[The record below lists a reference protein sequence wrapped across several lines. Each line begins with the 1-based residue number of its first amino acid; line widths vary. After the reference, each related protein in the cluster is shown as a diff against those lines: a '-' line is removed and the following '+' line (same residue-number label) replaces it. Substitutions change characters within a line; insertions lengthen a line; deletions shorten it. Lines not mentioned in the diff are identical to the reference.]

1 MALTSGLIAYWKLD
15 ESSGNASDS
24 VGGFTATNNSVTYWA
39 GLINNGG
46 EFDWSTS
53 YFSMASN
60 LGLNWPSQN
69 YTYSLWV
76 RPTSNMSAQTVFFNN
91 VDVTYHNYNYIEFY
105 SWAMRL
111 VRVRGGIAADVL
123 NVTYAMNWSTWYH
136 LVGRYDG
143 STLEL
148 SINDVSIGTTAST
161 GDGSA
166 GYSDSSS
173 IWADVG
179 WGTKFDGVI
188 DEVGV
193 WDRKLSD
200 AEVTE
205 LYNWWAGVQ
214 RPFSTPVGN
223 SNFFLFMPQ

>member
-1 MALTSGLIAYWKLD
+1 MALTSGLVAYYKLD

-46 EFDWSTS
+46 EFDWSAS

-123 NVTYAMNWSTWYH
+123 NVAYAMMAGTLYN
-136 LVGRYDG
+136 LVATYDG

-148 SINDVSIGTTAST
+148 SINDVSIGTKASS
-161 GDGSA
+161 GNGSSW
-166 GYSDSSS
+166 YSDSST
-173 IWADVG
+173 IWAEVG
-179 WGTKFDGVI
+179 GGNKFDGMI

-193 WDRKLSD
+193 WNRKLSG
-200 AEVTE
+200 AEKTE

-223 SNFFLFMPQ
+223 SNFFMFM